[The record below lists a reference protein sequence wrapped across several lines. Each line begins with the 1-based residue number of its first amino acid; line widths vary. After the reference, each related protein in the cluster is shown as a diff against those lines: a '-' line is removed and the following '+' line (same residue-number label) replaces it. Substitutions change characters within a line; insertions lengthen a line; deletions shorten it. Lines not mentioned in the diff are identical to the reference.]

1 MEEIFAKCD
10 PSIYRVQMT
19 DFPDYNQFVVSKKSA
34 AMRQYFVKIP
44 KVGMDHGSWFGSCS
58 CGFPTKEGIPCDHM
72 VAITKA
78 GRIPNLSRVEL
89 MPFWHTR
96 AQWQLQFPK
105 DEVYKAD
112 ITWANIKKT
121 AVANEQI
128 RYCPTW
134 SAPKK
139 KGRPK
144 INVRK
149 LGISD
154 HIKQAGAKR
163 RKKKVNVPLTV
174 IGEEHA
180 DDACIQM
187 IEESELKKEDN
198 KDGVAGSV

>member
-1 MEEIFAKCD
+1 
-10 PSIYRVQMT
+10 
-19 DFPDYNQFVVSKKSA
+19 
-34 AMRQYFVKIP
+34 MRQYIVKIP
-44 KVGMDHGSWFGSCS
+44 KVGKDHGSWFGSCS
-58 CGFPTKEGIPCDHM
+58 CGFPKKEGIPCDHM

-121 AVANEQI
+121 ADANEHI

-134 SAPKK
+134 SAPNK

-144 INVRK
+144 NNVWK

-163 RKKKVNVPLTV
+163 RKKKVKLTV
-174 IGEEHA
+174 IGEEHE
-180 DDACIQM
+180 DYV
-187 IEESELKKEDN
+187 IEELELKKEDN

>member
-1 MEEIFAKCD
+1 
-10 PSIYRVQMT
+10 
-19 DFPDYNQFVVSKKSA
+19 
-34 AMRQYFVKIP
+34 
-44 KVGMDHGSWFGSCS
+44 
-58 CGFPTKEGIPCDHM
+58 
-72 VAITKA
+72 
-78 GRIPNLSRVEL
+78 
-89 MPFWHTR
+89 
-96 AQWQLQFPK
+96 LQFPK

-121 AVANEQI
+121 AHANEQM

-144 INVRK
+144 TNVRM

-163 RKKKVNVPLTV
+163 MKKKVNVPQTV
-174 IGEEHA
+174 IAEEHE
-180 DDACIQM
+180 DDACIQVM
-187 IEESELKKEDN
+187 EELELKKKDN